1 MDTEPPT
8 ERLADAD
15 IEWCFEAV
23 QGVSRTFAITI
34 DVLEEP
40 MASYICVG
48 YLLCRVADT
57 VEDAGHIPPS
67 EQARLLELYDRAL
80 DPDDPTTVEEF
91 RRAVDPWLPANADGV
106 DEDEADDEDWAVVAR
121 SPRVVATFESL
132 GEDAQSAIYPPVSEL
147 VRGMAEFVERYED
160 DGGLRIGTID
170 ELEEYCWY
178 AAGTVGELIT
188 NLLAQ
193 DVDDRR
199 AEVLRAN
206 ARGFALLLQLVNV
219 AKDVSDDFREEN
231 NVYLPASWLRE
242 RGVSPANVT
251 APENETAVAGVI
263 RRVTHHAR
271 GYMDDAQRYLEA
283 LPESRGNTLEAWAI
297 PFLLAVGT
305 SRELLERPEDVI
317 QEGGVKI
324 SRSEVMALIQLFRSG
339 GVERERIGELRSK
352 IEDEPYSPS

>member
-8 ERLADAD
+8 ERPADGD
-15 IEWCFEAV
+15 IEWCFDAV

-34 DVLEEP
+34 EVLEEP

-57 VEDAGHIPPS
+57 VEDAGHIPPE
-67 EQARLLELYDRAL
+67 EQAELLRQYDRAL
-80 DPDDPTTVEEF
+80 DPEDPTTIEEF
-91 RRAVDPWLPANADGV
+91 RDEVGPWIP
-106 DEDEADDEDWAVVAR
+106 DETDDDWAVVAQ

-132 GEDAQSAIYPPVSEL
+132 GADAQSAIYPPVSEL
-147 VRGMAEFVERYED
+147 VTGMAEFVERYSD

-188 NLLAQ
+188 NLVAQ

-199 AEVLRAN
+199 AEILRAN

-231 NVYLPASWLRE
+231 NVYLPAAWLRE

-263 RRVTHHAR
+263 KRVTRHAR
-271 GYMDDAQRYLEA
+271 GYMDDAQRYLEV
-283 LPESRGNTLEAWAI
+283 LPESQGNTLEAWAI

-305 SRELLERPEDVI
+305 SRELLERPEDVV
-317 QEGGVKI
+317 QEGGVKV
-324 SRSEVMALIQLFRSG
+324 SRAEVMGLIQLFKSG
-339 GVERERIGELRSK
+339 DVERERIGELRSQL
-352 IEDEPYSPS
+352 EDEPFSPS

>member
-8 ERLADAD
+8 ERPADDD
-15 IEWCFEAV
+15 IDWCFDAV

-57 VEDAGHIPPS
+57 VEDAGHIPPE
-67 EQARLLELYDRAL
+67 EQADLLRQYDRAL
-80 DPDDPTTVEEF
+80 DPDDPTTIEEF
-91 RRAVDPWLPANADGV
+91 RTEVEPWIP
-106 DEDEADDEDWAVVAR
+106 DESDDDWDVVAQ

-132 GEDAQSAIYPPVSEL
+132 GADAQSAIYPPVSEL
-147 VRGMAEFVERYED
+147 VSGMAEFVERYQD

-188 NLLAQ
+188 NLVAQ

-231 NVYLPASWLRE
+231 NVYLPATWLRE

-271 GYMDDAQRYLEA
+271 GYMDDAQRYLEV
-283 LPESRGNTLEAWAI
+283 LPESQGNTLEAWAI

-305 SRELLERPEDVI
+305 SRELLERPEDVV
-317 QEGGVKI
+317 QEGGVKV
-324 SRSEVMALIQLFRSG
+324 SRSEVMGLIQLFKSG
-339 GVERERIGELRSK
+339 DVERENIGELRSQL
-352 IEDEPYSPS
+352 EDEPFSPT

>member
-8 ERLADAD
+8 ERPADGD
-15 IEWCFEAV
+15 IEWCFDAV

-57 VEDAGHIPPS
+57 VEDAGHIPPE
-67 EQARLLELYDRAL
+67 EQAELLRQYDRAL
-80 DPDDPTTVEEF
+80 DADDPATIEEF
-91 RRAVDPWLPANADGV
+91 RDEVEPWIP
-106 DEDEADDEDWAVVAR
+106 DETDDDWEVVAQ
-121 SPRVVATFESL
+121 SPRIVATFESL
-132 GEDAQSAIYPPVSEL
+132 GADAQSAIYPPVSEL
-147 VRGMAEFVERYED
+147 VTGMAEFVERYED

-188 NLLAQ
+188 NLVAQ

-231 NVYLPASWLRE
+231 NVYLPAAWLRE
-242 RGVSPANVT
+242 HGVNPSNVT

-263 RRVTHHAR
+263 QRVTHHAR
-271 GYMDDAQRYLEA
+271 GYMDDAQRYLEV
-283 LPESRGNTLEAWAI
+283 LPESQGNTIEAWAI

-305 SRELLERPEDVI
+305 SRELLERPEDVVK
-317 QEGGVKI
+317 EDGVKI
-324 SRSEVMALIQLFRSG
+324 SRGEVMAVVQLFKSG
-339 GVERERIGELRSK
+339 GVERERIGELRSQL
-352 IEDEPYSPS
+352 EDEPYSPS

>member
-8 ERLADAD
+8 ERPADGD
-15 IEWCFEAV
+15 IDWCFDAV

-57 VEDAGHIPPS
+57 VEDAGHIPPD
-67 EQARLLELYDRAL
+67 EQAELLRQYDRAL
-80 DPDDPTTVEEF
+80 DADDPTTIEEF
-91 RRAVDPWLPANADGV
+91 RNEVEPWIP
-106 DEDEADDEDWAVVAR
+106 DETDDDWEVVAR

-132 GEDAQSAIYPPVSEL
+132 GADARSAIYPPVSEL
-147 VRGMAEFVERYED
+147 VTGMAEFVERYAD

-206 ARGFALLLQLVNV
+206 ARGFALVLQLVNV

-231 NVYLPASWLRE
+231 NVYLPATWLRE

-263 RRVTHHAR
+263 RRVTRHAR
-271 GYMDDAQRYLEA
+271 GYMDDAQRYLEV
-283 LPESRGNTLEAWAI
+283 LPESQGNTLEAWAI
-297 PFLLAVGT
+297 PYLLAVGT
-305 SRELLERPEDVI
+305 SRELLERPEDVV
-317 QEGGVKI
+317 QEGDVKV
-324 SRSEVMALIQLFRSG
+324 SRAEVMGLIQLFKSG
-339 GVERERIGELRSK
+339 DVERERIGELRSQL
-352 IEDEPYSPS
+352 EDEPYSPS

>member
-8 ERLADAD
+8 ERPADGD
-15 IEWCFEAV
+15 IDWCFDAV

-57 VEDAGHIPPS
+57 VEDAGHIPPD
-67 EQARLLELYDRAL
+67 EQAELLRQYDRAL
-80 DPDDPTTVEEF
+80 DADDPTTIEEF
-91 RRAVDPWLPANADGV
+91 RNEVEPWIP
-106 DEDEADDEDWAVVAR
+106 DESDDDWEVVAR

-132 GEDAQSAIYPPVSEL
+132 GVDARSAIYPPVSEL
-147 VRGMAEFVERYED
+147 VTGMAEFVERYAD

-206 ARGFALLLQLVNV
+206 ARGFALVLQLVNV

-231 NVYLPASWLRE
+231 NVYLPATWLRE

-271 GYMDDAQRYLEA
+271 GYMDDAQRYLEV
-283 LPESRGNTLEAWAI
+283 LPESQGNTLEAWAI
-297 PFLLAVGT
+297 PYLLAVGT
-305 SRELLERPEDVI
+305 SRELLERPEDVVR
-317 QEGGVKI
+317 EGDVKV
-324 SRSEVMALIQLFRSG
+324 SRSEVLGLIQLFKSG
-339 GVERERIGELRSK
+339 DVERENIGELRSQL
-352 IEDEPYSPS
+352 EDEPYSPS

>member
-1 MDTEPPT
+1 MDSKPLTECSA
-8 ERLADAD
+8 EADLD
-15 IEWCFEAV
+15 WCFEAV

-40 MASYICVG
+40 MDSYICVG

-57 VEDAGHIPPS
+57 VEDAGHVPPE
-67 EQARLLELYDRAL
+67 EQARLLALYDRAL
-80 DPDDPTTVEEF
+80 DPDDDATVEEF
-91 RRAVDPWLPANADGV
+91 REAVDPWLPAERDDV
-106 DEDEADDEDWAVVAR
+106 EESEADDWDVVAR

-132 GEDAQSAIYPPVSEL
+132 GEDARAAIYPPVSEL
-147 VRGMAEFVERYED
+147 VGGMAEFVDRYADE
-160 DGGLRIGTID
+160 GGLRIRTID

-231 NVYLPASWLRE
+231 NVYLPAAWLRE
-242 RGVSPANVT
+242 HGVSPSNVT
-251 APENETAVAGVI
+251 DPDNHRAVAGVI
-263 RRVTHHAR
+263 RRVTDHAR

-297 PFLLAVGT
+297 PYLLAVGT
-305 SRELLERPEDVI
+305 SRELLDRPEDVVE
-317 QEGGVKI
+317 EGGVKV
-324 SRSEVMALIQLFRSG
+324 SRSEVMALVQQFKSG
-339 GVERERIGELRSK
+339 DVERERIGELRAQL
-352 IEDEPYSPS
+352 EDEPFTTS

>member
-8 ERLADAD
+8 ERLADSD
-15 IEWCFEAV
+15 IDWCFDAV

-57 VEDAGHIPPS
+57 VEDAGHISPD
-67 EQARLLELYDRAL
+67 EQARLLRLYDRAL
-80 DPDDPTTVEEF
+80 DPDDEASIEEF
-91 RRAVDPWLPANADGV
+91 RTAVEPWLPANTDEV
-106 DEDEADDEDWAVVAR
+106 DADEDWEVVAE
-121 SPRVVATFESL
+121 SPRVVATFRSL

-147 VRGMAEFVERYED
+147 VCGMAEFVQRYED

-188 NLLAQ
+188 NLVAQ

-199 AEVLRAN
+199 AEILRAN

-231 NVYLPASWLRE
+231 NVYLPATWLRE

-251 APENETAVAGVI
+251 APENQTAVAGVI
-263 RRVTHHAR
+263 QRVTRHAR

-305 SRELLERPEDVI
+305 SRELLERPEDVV

-324 SRSEVMALIQLFRSG
+324 SRAEVMAVIQLFQSG
-339 GVERERIGELRSK
+339 GVERENIGELRAQL
-352 IEDEPYSPS
+352 EEEPYSPS

>member
-8 ERLADAD
+8 ERPADGD
-15 IEWCFEAV
+15 IDWCFDAV

-57 VEDAGHIPPS
+57 VEDAGHIPPD
-67 EQARLLELYDRAL
+67 EQAELLRQYDRAL
-80 DPDDPTTVEEF
+80 DADDPTTIEEF
-91 RRAVDPWLPANADGV
+91 RNEVEPWIP
-106 DEDEADDEDWAVVAR
+106 DETDDDWEVVAR

-132 GEDAQSAIYPPVSEL
+132 GADARSAIYPPVSEL
-147 VRGMAEFVERYED
+147 VTGMAEFVERYAD

-188 NLLAQ
+188 NLIAQ

-206 ARGFALLLQLVNV
+206 ARGFALVLQLVNI

-231 NVYLPASWLRE
+231 NVYLPATWLRE

-263 RRVTHHAR
+263 RRVTRHAR
-271 GYMDDAQRYLEA
+271 GYMDDAQRYLEV
-283 LPESRGNTLEAWAI
+283 LPESQGNTLEAWAI
-297 PFLLAVGT
+297 PYLLAVGT
-305 SRELLERPEDVI
+305 SRELLERPEDVV
-317 QEGGVKI
+317 QEGDVKV
-324 SRSEVMALIQLFRSG
+324 SRSEVMGLIQLFKSG
-339 GVERERIGELRSK
+339 NVKRENIGELRSQL
-352 IEDEPYSPS
+352 EDEPYSPS

>member
-8 ERLADAD
+8 ERPADGD
-15 IEWCFEAV
+15 INWCFDAV

-57 VEDAGHIPPS
+57 VEDAGHIPPD
-67 EQARLLELYDRAL
+67 EQAELLRQYDRAL
-80 DPDDPTTVEEF
+80 DADDLTSIEEF
-91 RRAVDPWLPANADGV
+91 QNEIEPWIP
-106 DEDEADDEDWAVVAR
+106 DETDDDWDVVAH

-132 GEDAQSAIYPPVSEL
+132 GADARSAIYPPVSEL
-147 VRGMAEFVERYED
+147 VTGMAEFVERYAD

-188 NLLAQ
+188 NLVAQ

-206 ARGFALLLQLVNV
+206 ARGFALVLQLVNV

-231 NVYLPASWLRE
+231 NVYLPATWLRE
-242 RGVSPANVT
+242 HGVSPANVT

-263 RRVTHHAR
+263 RRVTRHAR
-271 GYMDDAQRYLEA
+271 DYMDDAQRYLEV

-297 PFLLAVGT
+297 PYLLAVGT
-305 SRELLERPEDVI
+305 SRELLERPEDVV
-317 QEGGVKI
+317 QEGDVKV
-324 SRSEVMALIQLFRSG
+324 SRAEVMGLIQLFKSG
-339 GVERERIGELRSK
+339 DVERERIGELRSQL
-352 IEDEPYSPS
+352 EDEPYSPS